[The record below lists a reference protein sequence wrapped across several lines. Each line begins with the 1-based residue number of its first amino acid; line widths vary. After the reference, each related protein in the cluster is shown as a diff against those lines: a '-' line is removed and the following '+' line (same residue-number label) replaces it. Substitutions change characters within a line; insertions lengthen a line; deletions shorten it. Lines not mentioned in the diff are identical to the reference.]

1 LDLCAAVV
9 VLNVQVQPRPSHAKP
24 DTGPSDAAL
33 VVAARAGEKWA
44 QEALFRRHSRMVN
57 GLAFRLLGRDD
68 DVDDLV
74 QESFL
79 SALRGLDRLAQP
91 QAFSSWLGSI
101 VVRNAHKLLR
111 RRRMLTRLGLRKPA
125 LIELDQVVSPS
136 APPSVAAELRR
147 VYRCLDRLE
156 AQARIALV
164 LHRVDGLS
172 IPAVAAQ
179 MRLSVSTVKRRL
191 KVAERHLTQ
200 HTDPDRHEPPK

>member
-1 LDLCAAVV
+1 
-9 VLNVQVQPRPSHAKP
+9 
-24 DTGPSDAAL
+24 
-33 VVAARAGEKWA
+33 
-44 QEALFRRHSRMVN
+44 MVN

-68 DVDDLV
+68 DIDDLV

-79 SALRGLDRLAQP
+79 SALRGLDRLTQP

-125 LIELDQVVSPS
+125 LIDLEHVVSPS

-147 VYRCLDRLE
+147 VYRCLDQLE
-156 AQARIALV
+156 PQARVALV

-172 IPAVAAQ
+172 IPDVAAQ
-179 MRLSVSTVKRRL
+179 MQLSVSTVKRRL
-191 KVAERHLTQ
+191 KIAERHLLQ
-200 HTDPDRHEPPK
+200 HTDPDRQEPPP